1 MEPRFIA
8 SFWTLAGN
16 SHPLSCAGVSVLPF
30 EVRTEAAAEAG
41 FSGFAFLDT
50 DLCAIRETSLW
61 RNYSAIRQRLT
72 ACGLDFV
79 EIELIADWFTTGER
93 KSRSDQIRGQLLE
106 AAAELGAHHVKV
118 VGDFGGE
125 HPPSQMVDSFGELCD
140 AAAKAGTRIAIEL
153 TPLTNLVTPEAGIEL
168 VRASGASNAGLLLDV
183 WHMGRA
189 GIPYEALA
197 GIPKELI
204 IGVELDDADLAVRG
218 TLLHD
223 TMTHRRL
230 CGEGELQPARFIA
243 AVRRAGYQDPYG
255 IEIISDA
262 HRALPLEAAARLAIE
277 SARDQFALAQR
288 YPEKIAL
295 TD

>member
-16 SHPLSCAGVSVLPF
+16 SHPLSCAGVSVLPL

-50 DLCAIRETSLW
+50 DLCAIRSTSRW
-61 RNYSAIRQRLT
+61 RNYSAIRQLLKT
-72 ACGLDFV
+72 CGLDFV

-93 KSRSDQIRGQLLE
+93 KHRSDQVRAQVLE

-140 AAAKAGTRIAIEL
+140 AAAKAGTKIAIEL
-153 TPLTNLVTPEAGIEL
+153 TPLTNLVTPEAGMEL
-168 VRASGASNAGLLLDV
+168 VEASGASNAGLLLDL

-197 GIPKELI
+197 NIPKGLI
-204 IGVELDDADLAVRG
+204 IGVELDDADLEVRG

-230 CGEGELQPARFIA
+230 CGQGELQPARFIS
-243 AVRRAGYQDPYG
+243 AVRRAGYNNPYG

-262 HRALPLEAAARLAIE
+262 HRALPVREAARLALQ
-277 SARDQFALAQR
+277 SARGEFALAER
-288 YPEKIAL
+288 
-295 TD
+295 

>member
-16 SHPLSCAGVSVLPF
+16 SHPLTCAGVSALPL
-30 EVRTEAAAEAG
+30 EVRAEAAAEAG

-50 DLCAIRETSLW
+50 DLCAIRSVSRW
-61 RNYSAIRQRLT
+61 RNYSAIRRLLE

-93 KSRSDQIRGQLLE
+93 KLRSDRIRDQLLE

-118 VGDFGGE
+118 VGDFAGE
-125 HPPSQMVDSFGELCD
+125 HPPSEMVDSFSVLCD
-140 AAAKAGTRIAIEL
+140 AASKAGTKIAIEL
-153 TPLTNLVTPEAGIEL
+153 TPLTNLVKPEAGIEL
-168 VRASGASNAGLLLDV
+168 VRSSGASNAGLLLDI
-183 WHMGRA
+183 WHIGRA

-197 GIPKELI
+197 DIPKELI
-204 IGVELDDADLAVRG
+204 IGVELDDADLEVRG

-230 CGEGELQPARFIA
+230 CGQGDLQPARFIA
-243 AVRRAGYQDPYG
+243 AVRRAGYKNPYG
-255 IEIISDA
+255 VEIISDA
-262 HRALPLEAAARLAIE
+262 HRALPVALAARLALE
-277 SARDQFALAQR
+277 SARGQFILAER
-288 YPEKIAL
+288 RVSEMPLKE
-295 TD
+295 